1 MAGAGMI
8 IGKALEGWGTAKLD
22 ALKAQREERL
32 NELREARADKRA
44 ADDREFRAR
53 EAEIGRKFE
62 SGENDKT
69 RKFQSTEAAAGR
81 TFSGTENEKERTF
94 RASESDEDRS
104 FRSGEARTERDWRSG
119 EGDKERQHQSD
130 EKMLDRDTTVTE
142 NEKTRKAN
150 AEIVTG
156 EDGTNYIREGDT
168 VKPLTDKDGKPVKL
182 AGAAKD
188 KPAEVA
194 TAEWLVQN
202 GVATDAAS
210 AWKLVRAAR
219 ADPEKSR
226 ASIYKAWLTAL
237 KPEFGDVK
245 DPAALEAAAR
255 ANTEKTMEYLESEEA
270 PSTMERGG
278 MVPKKG
284 PEKVEAKKSEEA
296 AAKEGDIGTS
306 ANQIPANPSE
316 RVPNKIYMKNGK
328 MYRWVVEGD
337 QAGWE
342 PVK

>member
-1 MAGAGMI
+1 MAGLGMI
-8 IGKALEGWGTAKLD
+8 IGGALEGWGEGKLEQ
-22 ALKAQREERL
+22 LKAQREAKLE
-32 NELREARADKRA
+32 ELREARADRRA
-44 ADDREFRAR
+44 AEDRKFRSA

-69 RKFQSTEAAAGR
+69 RKYQSEEAAAGR
-81 TFSGTENEKERTF
+81 NFTGTENQKNRDF
-94 RASESDEDRS
+94 QG
-104 FRSGEARTERDWRSG
+104 GEADEARDFTGRQN
-119 EGDKERQHQSD
+119 DKERQHQSD

-142 NEKTRKAN
+142 NDKTRKAN

-156 EDGTNYIREGDT
+156 EDGTNYVREGDT

-237 KPEFGDVK
+237 KPEYGDVK